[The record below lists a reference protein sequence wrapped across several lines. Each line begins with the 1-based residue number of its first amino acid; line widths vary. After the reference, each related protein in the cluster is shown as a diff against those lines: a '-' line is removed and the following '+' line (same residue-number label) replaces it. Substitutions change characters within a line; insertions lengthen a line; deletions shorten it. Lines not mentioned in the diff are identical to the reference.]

1 MSKKTSRRG
10 RHIPQRTCVG
20 CRETLAKQTLTRIVR
35 SPDGVQV
42 DLTGRLSGRGAYLH
56 NRVTCWEKGL
66 KGALANAL
74 RTKLTTEER
83 GALKE
88 FMEMLNHEGRD
99 ALANE
104 V

>member
-1 MSKKTSRRG
+1 MSKKTPRRG

-35 SPDGVQV
+35 TPEGVKI
-42 DLTGRLSGRGAYLH
+42 DSSGKLSGRGAYLH
-56 NRVTCWEKGL
+56 NRRSCWEKAL

-83 GALKE
+83 GALIE
-88 FMEMLNHEGRD
+88 FIDRELGE
-99 ALANE
+99 
-104 V
+104 